1 MDRRIRGPRL
11 GKADIEGLLKSHVK
25 LVKVDEMLQHTNWAG
40 GPACRVLC
48 GEVDVVIAQL
58 YNKAE
63 RAMTRAPEGQADAIA
78 VAAPATP
85 EEVKPE

>member
-1 MDRRIRGPRL
+1 MPRRILGPRL
-11 GKADIEGLLKSHVK
+11 GKRDVEDVLKAHLK
-25 LVKVDEMLQHTNWAG
+25 LVKVDELLQATNWAG

-78 VAAPATP
+78 VAERAPAA
-85 EEVKPE
+85 EDKPE